1 MALTTFRYTRGDMG
15 EICEVTSL
23 AINCFNYYLEV
34 YICFQNQI
42 INSSEWLESLSSKE
56 VLLFYETI

>member
-1 MALTTFRYTRGDMG
+1 MG

-42 INSSEWLESLSSKE
+42 VNSSEWLESLSSKE